1 MANPDSSSMNLA
13 IEAAC
18 NNLMDFVIV
27 ASSDN
32 PDKARA
38 VIADMI
44 RAYNPADTIELALIS
59 QIVGF
64 GLASMD
70 SLRRSMADPD
80 MPDAKVLRYRTS
92 AASLSRSAE
101 QCRAALNALRA
112 AANPVERPA
121 APTKPRTDPAGT
133 ADVQKEQAE
142 AKAKALL
149 NRLDQLHKE
158 WDLNPIPGPA
168 APASPTSQHTPSG
181 YG

>member
-13 IEAAC
+13 IEVAC
-18 NNLMDFVIV
+18 DNLIGFVIV
-27 ASSDN
+27 ACNGN

-44 RAYNPADTIELALIS
+44 LAYKPADTVELTLIS

-80 MPDAKVLRYRTS
+80 MPDARVLRYRTS

-101 QCRAALNALRA
+101 QCRVALNTLRA
-112 AANPVERPA
+112 AANPAERPA
-121 APTKPRTDPAGT
+121 APAKPQMPPADATDA
-133 ADVQKEQAE
+133 QKE
-142 AKAKALL
+142 KARALL
-149 NRLDQLHKE
+149 NRLDQLHKD
-158 WDLNPIPGPA
+158 WGLNPIPGPA
-168 APASPTSQHTPSG
+168 APAEPTPRHIPSG

>member
-18 NNLMDFVIV
+18 DNLIGFVIV
-27 ASSDN
+27 ASSGN

-44 RAYNPADTIELALIS
+44 LAYNPADTIELNLIS

-70 SLRRSMADPD
+70 SLRRSIADPD
-80 MPDAKVLRYRTS
+80 MPDARVLRYRTS

-121 APTKPRTDPAGT
+121 APTKPQTAP
-133 ADVQKEQAE
+133 ADVTDVQEE
-142 AKAKALL
+142 KARTLL

-158 WDLNPIPGPA
+158 WDLNPLPGPA
-168 APASPTSQHTPSG
+168 APAVPMPLHIQSG